1 MIAPSDITAV
11 ILAGGFGTRLKGL
24 LGDLP
29 KPMAPV
35 NGRPFVEWI
44 VRWLKAQ
51 HVHDVIISTGYRAEK
66 VEKHF
71 AITTIP
77 TMKVRCVA
85 EPKPMGTGGGL
96 TYSTAACES
105 KPQAWLVLNGDS
117 LVFFDLDKI
126 TVSLGNAEGVIMT
139 RAVPDTS
146 RYGSVRTDDTGRIT
160 AFEEKQPGSGH
171 INAGI
176 YLLRHD
182 VLRDFPSHCPLS
194 LESEVFPS
202 LLSRNAGL
210 RAHQVEAPFLDIG
223 TPETLLQ
230 AEAFIE
236 DNQAQFA

>member
-1 MIAPSDITAV
+1 MTEPSDITAV

-44 VRWLKAQ
+44 VRWLKVQ
-51 HVHDVIISTGYRAEK
+51 HVHDVIISTGYRAEE

-96 TYSTAACES
+96 AYSAAASES
-105 KPQAWLVLNGDS
+105 KPPAWLVLNGDS
-117 LVFFDLDKI
+117 LVFVGLENL
-126 TVSLGNAEGVIMT
+126 TTNLGNADGVILT
-139 RAVPDTS
+139 RSVQDTS
-146 RYGSVRTDDTGRIT
+146 RYGSVCTDGTGRIT
-160 AFEEKQPGSGH
+160 AFEEKKTGSGY

-176 YLLRHD
+176 YLLRNE
-182 VLRDFPSHCPLS
+182 VLRDFPDHCPLS
-194 LESEVFPS
+194 LEREVFPS

-236 DNQAQFA
+236 ENQARFA

>member
-1 MIAPSDITAV
+1 MTSPRDITAV
-11 ILAGGFGTRLKGL
+11 ILAGGFGTRLEGL

-35 NGRPFVEWI
+35 NGRPFVEWV

-51 HVHDVIISTGYRAEK
+51 DVHDVIISTGYRAEE

-71 AITTIP
+71 AKTPIP
-77 TMKVRCVA
+77 KMKVRCVA
-85 EPKPMGTGGGL
+85 EPEPMGTGGGL
-96 TYSTAACES
+96 AYSAAACDSE
-105 KPQAWLVLNGDS
+105 PQAWLVLNGDS
-117 LVFFDLDKI
+117 LVFVDLAKI
-126 TVSLGNAEGVIMT
+126 TVNLGNADGVIMT

-146 RYGSVRTDDTGRIT
+146 RYGSVRADDTGRIT

-176 YLLRHD
+176 YLLRHE
-182 VLRDFPSHCPLS
+182 VLRDFPEHCPLS
-194 LESEVFPS
+194 LEREVFPS
-202 LLSRNAGL
+202 LLRRDGGL

-236 DNQAQFA
+236 ENQAQFA